1 MLLNPNLKV
10 HLSNAKKVLV
20 IRVHKSWVSPHRIN
34 FKSYHKFY
42 SRNSNGKYEL
52 DVGEL
57 RVAFTL
63 SDTIATKIRQFREDR
78 IGHIIAGEI
87 PVPLVENAKI
97 VLHLIPF
104 VSFNAG
110 QRYGIDKIA
119 SHISLSMGPID
130 CRGWGH
136 RYNLDGFLTYCMG
149 NSTKL
154 HSYVQL
160 FRNGIIEAVE
170 GSLLSNG
177 SQSYIPSVAYEREL
191 LESTPRFLSIL
202 KTLGVELPIFA
213 FLTLTGVKGY
223 WMGTGRRL
231 SHDEQLRID
240 KDVLLLP
247 ETIVDDYGVKVEEL
261 LRPCFDSIWNAC
273 GHPKSMNFDEDGK
286 WADNRY

>member
-1 MLLNPNLKV
+1 M
-10 HLSNAKKVLV
+10 
-20 IRVHKSWVSPHRIN
+20 
-34 FKSYHKFY
+34 
-42 SRNSNGKYEL
+42 
-52 DVGEL
+52 
-57 RVAFTL
+57 

-78 IGHIIAGEI
+78 IGHIIAGET